1 MAYHAI
7 FIASFFLL
15 VAFALER
22 LGRATGLPA
31 VIMMVGVGLLARPLA
46 DALDFSV
53 RGLNVVVP
61 ILGAVGL
68 VLIVLEGALDIQLGM
83 DRIRTASSA
92 ILTAIAGFVLCG
104 GIFAAVAA
112 PVLELSYYQAAI
124 IAIPFAVIS
133 SAVAIPSSQFMPA
146 SGREFVVY
154 ESSVSDIIGVLVFF
168 AFINGNGS
176 FAGMATKL
184 VGGGAL
190 SLLLSVVCS
199 IGLVLILM
207 RIDGHI
213 RFIPLLAGLFGLYSA
228 GKLLHLSPLIMV
240 LFFGLALNN
249 SRLLTRFK
257 PFKGWL
263 DGDYETTLN
272 GFKGLVRELTFAVR
286 GFFFILLGYWT
297 DLSDLATMEAWLA
310 SALVLAVVYAGR
322 FLLLKLFKHELSAPL
337 TWIAPRGLITVL
349 LFLGAKEALPL
360 PDFLGGTVVLVVL
373 VSAALVAV
381 AQRVY
386 KKMDRRED
394 TLGAAKSAPAT
405 PPPAAPSSRSA

>member
-22 LGRATGLPA
+22 LGRLTGLPA
-31 VIMMVGVGLLARPLA
+31 VIMMVGVGLIARPLA
-46 DALDFSV
+46 DTFSISVNGLDAAVS
-53 RGLNVVVP
+53 

-68 VLIVLEGALDIQLGM
+68 VLIVLEGALDIQLGA

-92 ILTAIAGFVLCG
+92 ILTAVTGFALCG
-104 GIFAAVAA
+104 AIFAAVAA
-112 PVLELSYYQAAI
+112 TVLELSYYQAAI

-133 SAVAIPSSQFMPA
+133 SAVAIPSSQFLPA
-146 SGREFVVY
+146 AGREFVVY

-190 SLLLSVVCS
+190 SLLLSIVCS
-199 IGLVLILM
+199 IGLVLVLM

-228 GKLLHLSPLIMV
+228 GKILHLSPLIMV

-249 SRLLTRFK
+249 PRLLTRFK

-263 DGDYETTLN
+263 DRDYEATLN

-297 DLSDLATMEAWLA
+297 DLSDLVTIEAWLA
-310 SALVLAVVYAGR
+310 AAFVLAVIYAGR
-322 FLLLKLFKHELSAPL
+322 FGLLQLFRHELGRPL

-349 LFLGAKEALPL
+349 LFLGAKDVLPL
-360 PDFLGGTVVLVVL
+360 PDFLDGTVVVVVL
-373 VSAALVAV
+373 FSAALVAI
-381 AQRVY
+381 AQRAY
-386 KKMDRRED
+386 RKMNKP
-394 TLGAAKSAPAT
+394 AAAAEAT
-405 PPPAAPSSRSA
+405 AGRQPPPAPRSNSA

>member
-7 FIASFFLL
+7 FIASSFLL

-22 LGRATGLPA
+22 LGRLTGLPA
-31 VIMMVGVGLLARPLA
+31 VIMMVGVGLVARPLA
-46 DALDFSV
+46 DAFSISVNGLDAAVS
-53 RGLNVVVP
+53 

-68 VLIVLEGALDIQLGM
+68 VLIVLEGALDIQLGAGRM
-83 DRIRTASSA
+83 RTASSA
-92 ILTAIAGFVLCG
+92 ILTALAGFVLCG
-104 GIFAAVAA
+104 AIFAAIAA
-112 PVLELSYYQAAI
+112 AVFDLSYYQAAI

-133 SAVAIPSSQFMPA
+133 SAVAIPSSQFLPA

-199 IGLVLILM
+199 VGLVLILM

-213 RFIPLLAGLFGLYSA
+213 RFIPLLAGLFGLYSV
-228 GKLLHLSPLIMV
+228 GKILHLSPLIMV

-249 SRLLTRFK
+249 PRLLTRFR

-263 DGDYETTLN
+263 DRDYEATLK

-297 DLSDLATMEAWLA
+297 DLSDLVTIEAWLA
-310 SALVLAVVYAGR
+310 AAFVLAVIYAGR
-322 FLLLKLFKHELSAPL
+322 FGLLQLFRHELGRPL

-349 LFLGAKEALPL
+349 LFLGAKDALPL
-360 PDFLGGTVVLVVL
+360 PDFLDGTVVLVVL
-373 VSAALVAV
+373 ISAALVAI
-381 AQRVY
+381 AQRAY
-386 KKMDRRED
+386 RKMGEPEEVV
-394 TLGAAKSAPAT
+394 APEVT
-405 PPPAAPSSRSA
+405 APRSSSV

>member
-22 LGRATGLPA
+22 LGRLTGLPA
-31 VIMMVGVGLLARPLA
+31 VIMMVGVGLIARPLA
-46 DALDFSV
+46 DAFSISVNGLDV
-53 RGLNVVVP
+53 AVP

-68 VLIVLEGALDIQLGM
+68 VLIVLEGALDIQLGG

-92 ILTAIAGFVLCG
+92 ILTALTGFLLCG
-104 GIFAAVAA
+104 TIFAAVAA
-112 PVLELSYYQAAI
+112 PVLGFSYYQAAI

-133 SAVAIPSSQFMPA
+133 SAVAIPSSQFLPA

-213 RFIPLLAGLFGLYSA
+213 RFIPLLAGLLGLYSA
-228 GKLLHLSPLIMV
+228 GKILHLSPLIMV

-249 SRLLTRFK
+249 PSLLTRFK
-257 PFKGWL
+257 PFKSWL
-263 DGDYETTLN
+263 DRDYQVTLN

-297 DLSDLATMEAWLA
+297 DLSNLLTLEAWLA
-310 SALVLAVVYAGR
+310 AALVLAVVYAGR
-322 FLLLKLFKHELSAPL
+322 FGLLQLFRHELGGPL

-373 VSAALVAV
+373 VSAALVAI

-386 KKMDRRED
+386 RKMNRPED
-394 TLGAAKSAPAT
+394 VPGATGSTPAPA
-405 PPPAAPSSRSA
+405 PRSTSA

>member
-22 LGRATGLPA
+22 LGRLTGLPA
-31 VIMMVGVGLLARPLA
+31 VIMMVGVGLIARPLA
-46 DALDFSV
+46 DTFNVSVSGLDV
-53 RGLNVVVP
+53 AVP

-68 VLIVLEGALDIQLGM
+68 VLIVLEGALDIQLGGNRM
-83 DRIRTASSA
+83 RTASSA
-92 ILTAIAGFVLCG
+92 ILTAITGFVLCG
-104 GIFAAVAA
+104 AIFAAIAA
-112 PVLELSYYQAAI
+112 PALGFSYYQAAI

-133 SAVAIPSSQFMPA
+133 SAVAIPSSQFLPA

-190 SLLLSVVCS
+190 SLLLSIVCS

-228 GKLLHLSPLIMV
+228 GKILHLSPLIMV

-249 SRLLTRFK
+249 PSLLTRFK

-263 DGDYETTLN
+263 DRDYQVTLN

-297 DLSDLATMEAWLA
+297 DLSSLVTLEAWLA
-310 SALVLAVVYAGR
+310 AALVLAVVYAGR
-322 FLLLKLFKHELSAPL
+322 FGLLQLFRHELGGPL

-349 LFLGAKEALPL
+349 LFLGAKEALAL
-360 PDFLGGTVVLVVL
+360 PDFLDGTVVLVVL

-386 KKMDRRED
+386 KKMGSVED
-394 TLGAAKSAPAT
+394 TFRAAT
-405 PPPAAPSSRSA
+405 PTPDSAASPPPRSTSA